1 MKYLSILTCFGG
13 VPIQVQCSKLGSFT
27 ILLNENKYKYF
38 LLPVNWFLKV
48 QKKNIEIIAILESY
62 TKFCKK

>member
-1 MKYLSILTCFGG
+1 MQLLGCFWG

-27 ILLNENKYKYF
+27 ILLNEKKYKYF

>member
-1 MKYLSILTCFGG
+1 MEIINF
-13 VPIQVQCSKLGSFT
+13 PIQVQCSKLGSFT

-48 QKKNIEIIAILESY
+48 QKKTLKLLQFWNPIPSFVRNSLV
-62 TKFCKK
+62 KNK